1 MYIFVATLFPTTT
14 LDRYF
19 PANSDF
25 HFHVLNFLGICSVA
39 TVINCHA
46 VLHVEL
52 ATTIC

>member
-25 HFHVLNFLGICSVA
+25 HHFHVLNFLGLCSVA
-39 TVINCHA
+39 TSIIIAMRLC
-46 VLHVEL
+46 
-52 ATTIC
+52 ISR